1 MENAALVLFRQSAS
15 RNSPDSWK
23 FLASGVCV
31 QLGAQE
37 GLIPCGF
44 STQPKGPRI
53 VPFLS
58 NTTCGLGGGVA
69 AGGDSRTLLCCFSP
83 QLDPQAV
90 QTKNWH
96 MDVIEMNGVSGTQ
109 TPFLGVGLL
118 VPPQGELPAG
128 VQAVG
133 YRDDNRGIS
142 CRSRWS
148 SP

>member
-1 MENAALVLFRQSAS
+1 MGSAPNP
-15 RNSPDSWK
+15 RDPGLSPFCPTPPAVW
-23 FLASGVCV
+23 
-31 QLGAQE
+31 
-37 GLIPCGF
+37 
-44 STQPKGPRI
+44 
-53 VPFLS
+53 
-58 NTTCGLGGGVA
+58 GGVA

-96 MDVIEMNGVSGTQ
+96 MDVIEMNGVSWTQ
-109 TPFLGVGLL
+109 TPFLGVGSL